1 MTKKR
6 LAIPKE
12 AVEDIL
18 LKSGRRCALCFRS
31 GDGQLKTGSIAHVG
45 SASEGEADT
54 LDNLVFLCETHHAQL
69 DRPKESK
76 GISPPMLKAAC
87 EELYQAVGRGI
98 FCGNCGELL
107 TEPANTPVETRQP
120 CPKCGSTR
128 RNISVRVT
136 ESVTVSDSVT
146 ATVITYPKAL
156 LTIAQSLI
164 DQGHFNIAIVTSHM
178 ACEIAT
184 ERAFDVAYAAKKLE
198 PLGEAVDGL
207 MNGHNLG
214 NERHRKLY
222 NALTGNE
229 LEKQSFWPRFKNA
242 SDKRNSIVHKGG
254 QANKI
259 EAEAALQAAK
269 DLITHLKQM

>member
-1 MTKKR
+1 MKVRGNAMKN
-6 LAIPKE
+6 PFCW
-12 AVEDIL
+12 VWQ
-18 LKSGRRCALCFRS
+18 ALCRLFSRRS
-31 GDGQLKTGSIAHVG
+31 
-45 SASEGEADT
+45 
-54 LDNLVFLCETHHAQL
+54 
-69 DRPKESK
+69 
-76 GISPPMLKAAC
+76 
-87 EELYQAVGRGI
+87 QAVTESTA
-98 FCGNCGELL
+98 CGNCGEPL
-107 TEPANTPVETRQP
+107 TEPANTPFEKRQP

-128 RNISVRVT
+128 RNFSVEMT
-136 ESVTVSDSVT
+136 ASITVSASFT

-178 ACEIAT
+178 ACEVAA
-184 ERAFDVAYAAKKLE
+184 ERAFDAAYAAKKLE

-214 NERHRKLY
+214 NEKHRKLY
-222 NALTGNE
+222 NALTGTE

-242 SDKRNSIVHKGG
+242 SEKRNSIVHKGG
-254 QANKI
+254 QANKM